1 MNMNK
6 MNLVMSTM
14 SLLILATPALA
25 AKKVLPADATNVKIA
40 STSIAQVVTGQT
52 LITDGL
58 DGPVYENNYSPALEV
73 TVTYD
78 SQDASDDATALDN
91 SNNNPQEV
99 VVGGP
104 TLTFDFAVTASQ
116 VASIQAGTLDA
127 KTLVSMS
134 VAQTTVQFKDQEFT
148 SSCRFDNENSAP
160 LNPECIQTITSTEV
174 RPVLS
179 ISLN

>member
-1 MNMNK
+1 
-6 MNLVMSTM
+6 
-14 SLLILATPALA
+14 
-25 AKKVLPADATNVKIA
+25 
-40 STSIAQVVTGQT
+40 
-52 LITDGL
+52 
-58 DGPVYENNYSPALEV
+58 V